1 MGSRMKSVKNNE
13 VYDVGTRVRVVSDF
27 HTFVGTI
34 SVIKVIKIPHKIV
47 NDYVMYYIKTTD
59 NHYEWVNSRYAK
71 KLECD
76 SNVSN

>member
-1 MGSRMKSVKNNE
+1 MGSRMKMIKNNQ

-34 SVIKVIKIPHKIV
+34 SVIKIIKMPNNVV
-47 NDYVMYYIKTTD
+47 NNYTMYYIKKPD

-71 KLECD
+71 KLNE
-76 SNVSN
+76 VSQT